1 MPNEFNNNIR
11 LIIAS
16 FLIQNGANLNSK
28 NKHQISPLD
37 HVNELKFKDFLQKQF
52 LASQYVF

>member
-1 MPNEFNNNIR
+1 MPSEFNNNIR

-16 FLIQNGANLNSK
+16 FLIQNGANLNAK

-37 HVNELKFKDFLQKQF
+37 HVSDSKFKDFLQKQF
-52 LASQYVF
+52 LASQ